1 MAATLTA
8 DEEGLIRKRLLS
20 QTAVARIN
28 ADAPLKKLTK
38 RHEALV
44 LHNASSLSLRAAGF
58 WLSVP
63 QRPRMGTWE
72 RQPAC
77 TPFS

>member
-1 MAATLTA
+1 MAGTTLTA

-38 RHEALV
+38 RHERRCDTAV
-44 LHNASSLSLRAAGF
+44 LQTH
-58 WLSVP
+58 
-63 QRPRMGTWE
+63 QRPQVSR
-72 RQPAC
+72 
-77 TPFS
+77 SLHYS